1 MDQYAQ
7 QALREYNSA
16 DTAAHPGGVNGRPF
30 WNINASQ
37 FTFAPS
43 FQFPHIPSCAQYRFT
58 ATDKNGV
65 AHTFDAAEPTA
76 SLSPVWGDIPTGV
89 VTLTVESVEGDS
101 GKAVYLI
108 GARTFYKLAPF
119 PGRQALPPRA
129 RAYREAALLSYR
141 YIFHNDIVQH
151 WLTHGTPKPDYAHNV
166 YPAKMIS
173 SILLA
178 MADYAAMSP
187 ENAQDALLL
196 ARRAADYLLSI
207 SFPTG
212 HPLAGLP
219 PTYSFDGLDADE
231 VNKVAP
237 AAKDCVD
244 TTMMIYPVYAG
255 IGYLTL
261 AKATGDDK
269 YLTAA
274 LTIANFYKE
283 NRHPSGSWYLLYDCR
298 TGKPLKDN
306 LCVEFRFVEFFRAL
320 YDITNEPLWLELSE
334 GHYRYIAE
342 VCLKNY
348 NWEGQFEDVAVTGNY
363 RNLTH
368 FAANKLI
375 GHIAA
380 HQRDDQDMVEIAKDL
395 MRFVEDQFVVW
406 RDMPAWLENEDGV
419 RHTPSGLEQ
428 YLCYAPIDSS
438 TATIMQGFMNMYR
451 LTRDRLYLE
460 KAMALADAITRM
472 QDADT
477 GLIPT
482 FFIGENGAY
491 GRFNYWINCQIVT
504 TNILRELAEL
514 TEAEGID

>member
-1 MDQYAQ
+1 MDKYQA
-7 QALREYNSA
+7 QALREYNSE
-16 DTAAHPGGVNGRPF
+16 AAHLGGVDGRPF

-37 FTFAPS
+37 FTFAPA
-43 FQFPHIPSCAQYRFT
+43 FQFPYIPSCAKYRFT
-58 ATDKNGV
+58 ATDKDGT
-65 AHTFDAAEPTA
+65 AHTFDADAPTA
-76 SLSPVWGDIPTGV
+76 SLAPVWGDIPVGF
-89 VTLTVESVEGDS
+89 VTLTVASVDKDGNAER
-101 GKAVYLI
+101 LI
-108 GARTFYKLAPF
+108 GARTFFKTSPF
-119 PGRQALPPRA
+119 PGRAALPPRA
-129 RAYREAALLSYR
+129 RSYRDAALLSYR

-173 SILLA
+173 GILLA
-178 MADYAAMSP
+178 MVDYAAMSP
-187 ENAQDALLL
+187 ENAQDALHL

-255 IGYLTL
+255 IAYLAL

-269 YLTAA
+269 YLNAA
-274 LTIANFYKE
+274 LTIADFYKE
-283 NRHPSGSWYLLYDCR
+283 NRHPAGSWYLLYDTN

-306 LCVEFRFVEFFRAL
+306 LCVEFRFVEFFQAI
-320 YDITNEPLWLELSE
+320 YEITQEPLWREMAE
-334 GHYRYIAE
+334 AHYRYISE

-375 GHIAA
+375 GYIANY
-380 HQRDDQDMVEIAKDL
+380 QRDDAEKVEVAKDL
-395 MRFVEDQFVVW
+395 MRFVEDQFVLWDAV
-406 RDMPAWLENEDGV
+406 PSWLENEDGV
-419 RHTPSGLEQ
+419 RHTPAGLEQ

-438 TATIMQGFMNMYR
+438 
-451 LTRDRLYLE
+451 
-460 KAMALADAITRM
+460 
-472 QDADT
+472 
-477 GLIPT
+477 
-482 FFIGENGAY
+482 
-491 GRFNYWINCQIVT
+491 
-504 TNILRELAEL
+504 
-514 TEAEGID
+514 

>member
-1 MDQYAQ
+1 MDKYQA
-7 QALREYNSA
+7 QALREYNSE
-16 DTAAHPGGVNGRPF
+16 AAHLGGVSGRPF

-37 FTFAPS
+37 FTFAPA
-43 FQFPHIPSCAQYRFT
+43 FQFPYIPSCAKYRFT
-58 ATDKNGV
+58 ATDKDGT
-65 AHTFDAAEPTA
+65 AHTFDADTPTA
-76 SLSPVWGDIPTGV
+76 SLAPVWGDIPVGF
-89 VTLTVESVEGDS
+89 VTLTVVSVDKDGNAER
-101 GKAVYLI
+101 LI
-108 GARTFYKLAPF
+108 GARTFFKTSPF
-119 PGRQALPPRA
+119 PGRAALPPRA
-129 RAYREAALLSYR
+129 RSYRAAALLSYR

-173 SILLA
+173 GILLA
-178 MADYAAMSP
+178 MVDFAAMSP

-255 IGYLTL
+255 IAYLAL

-269 YLTAA
+269 YLNAA
-274 LTIANFYKE
+274 LTIADFYKE
-283 NRHPSGSWYLLYDCR
+283 NRHPAGSWYLLYDTN

-306 LCVEFRFVEFFRAL
+306 LCVEFRFVEFFQAI
-320 YDITNEPLWLELSE
+320 YEITQEPLWREMAE
-334 GHYRYIAE
+334 AHYRYISE

-375 GHIAA
+375 GYIADY
-380 HQRDDQDMVEIAKDL
+380 QRDDQEMVETAKDL
-395 MRFVEDQFVVW
+395 MRFVEDQFVLWDAV
-406 RDMPAWLENEDGV
+406 PSWLENEDGV
-419 RHTPSGLEQ
+419 RHTPAGLEQ

-438 TATIMQGFMNMYR
+438 TAAIARGFMSMYR
-451 LTRDRLYLE
+451 LTNDRLYLE
-460 KAMALADAITRM
+460 KAMALADAITRR
-472 QDADT
+472 QDAET

-482 FFIGENGAY
+482 FFIGENCAY